1 MPKDFLECVR
11 EKGRVRTIKPNPS
24 EYLYI
29 CYKDGKSYH
38 GEVKKTKTGKKR
50 DIIKKRVSKV
60 KKK

>member
-1 MPKDFLECVR
+1 MPASFEKCVR

-24 EYLYI
+24 EYLHI

-50 DIIKKRVSKV
+50 DIIKKRVLKT
-60 KKK
+60 KRK